1 MKKPNGI
8 EPDSAESAFL
18 VQAIELVEKNLDV
31 NGYSVEQLSRD
42 LCMERTGLYRK
53 LVTLLRP
60 VPQPL
65 YPQHPPPT
73 SSATTCRR
81 QTERN
86 RNSGA
91 YRLQQFQLPKQMF
104 SRNVWMPSLGI
115 YGESEEINLIVVCF
129 NIAIVRKT
137 SFHPT
142 FAVS

>member
-1 MKKPNGI
+1 MNVQLPFVPHQWLEFLREKFQKRKHHYLFHKPRPLYGANGI
-8 EPDSAESAFL
+8 IPQTGDYAR
-18 VQAIELVEKNLDV
+18 
-31 NGYSVEQLSRD
+31 SVS
-42 LCMERTGLYRK
+42 
-53 LVTLLRP
+53 
-60 VPQPL
+60 QPL

>member
-1 MKKPNGI
+1 
-8 EPDSAESAFL
+8 
-18 VQAIELVEKNLDV
+18 
-31 NGYSVEQLSRD
+31 
-42 LCMERTGLYRK
+42 MERTGLYRK
-53 LVTLLRP
+53 LVTLLDQSPSLFIRNIRL
-60 VPQPL
+60 QRAAQL
-65 YPQHPPPT
+65 LAEGKL
-73 SSATTCRR
+73 SC
-81 QTERN
+81 N